1 MDDSTVAPTLP
12 ALGQDVQLGMLYDVR
27 TAQFFG
33 GVSLWNNDV
42 VNAKQTLDDNEVQ
55 NAEFTCSYSLDEAR
69 NHVALDVEG
78 SLSLDLGIIKA
89 IGSAKYLSNKK
100 SSTFEARADVSCT
113 VVRRTRRIPQE
124 ILASM
129 QHERMLEDPHFTH
142 FVAEVV
148 EGGSATLSFVQ
159 SCSSSEDAKK
169 VLGELR
175 VKIVKLPVGG
185 TAKVEFSQESESV
198 SEGLKISYSG
208 AIAENASNLEDA
220 RRIAREMPTK
230 LRQQLNTLYYKL
242 LPLTIL
248 DSTVNREI
256 RNLDANLVTKT
267 AAALKAGTMARLKLK
282 DVVEQ
287 DAFHSF
293 PAIKRQISN
302 IRTAFAAA
310 ETEFTQAARR
320 LLPELRD
327 GTTNYNIKMSEL
339 QGAVALFEQRTRIA
353 EQFIAKKC
361 NEAGVLRATVAS
373 LLADG
378 FENHL
383 GGLTARSLTDTEA
396 PRLLLSFGGTSQ

>member
-100 SSTFEARADVSCT
+100 LSTFEARADVSCT

-148 EGGSATLSFVQ
+148 EGGSATLSFV
-159 SCSSSEDAKK
+159 
-169 VLGELR
+169 
-175 VKIVKLPVGG
+175 
-185 TAKVEFSQESESV
+185 
-198 SEGLKISYSG
+198 
-208 AIAENASNLEDA
+208 
-220 RRIAREMPTK
+220 
-230 LRQQLNTLYYKL
+230 
-242 LPLTIL
+242 
-248 DSTVNREI
+248 
-256 RNLDANLVTKT
+256 
-267 AAALKAGTMARLKLK
+267 
-282 DVVEQ
+282 
-287 DAFHSF
+287 
-293 PAIKRQISN
+293 
-302 IRTAFAAA
+302 
-310 ETEFTQAARR
+310 
-320 LLPELRD
+320 
-327 GTTNYNIKMSEL
+327 
-339 QGAVALFEQRTRIA
+339 
-353 EQFIAKKC
+353 
-361 NEAGVLRATVAS
+361 
-373 LLADG
+373 
-378 FENHL
+378 
-383 GGLTARSLTDTEA
+383 
-396 PRLLLSFGGTSQ
+396 